1 LPGKSNSVARRE
13 IHKIPGNTNQINP
26 QNQSG
31 TSYEKNRQ
39 FHLCSKAFIM
49 KLQISLIA
57 VLIILTFIS
66 CQHSQSQDSN
76 MAGSYAYKKPSM
88 IEGAMMVLRGKTKQL
103 VSPKLNLEE
112 NNTFSFSTCGCST
125 EGVWKS
131 GKDTI
136 LLQHHVVN
144 YQEGIS
150 KC

>member
-1 LPGKSNSVARRE
+1 
-13 IHKIPGNTNQINP
+13 
-26 QNQSG
+26 
-31 TSYEKNRQ
+31 
-39 FHLCSKAFIM
+39 M

-88 IEGAMMVLRGKTKQL
+88 MEGTMMMLRGKTKQL

-150 KC
+150 KCYLPETYTKYGRNKLLGRNKDEYIEILTRKE